1 MNEPYSI
8 LMQKTTE
15 NAPVKDS
22 LVHFGIVCTE
32 FPFKPGGE
40 TKDVGCESIE
50 EKSFTKDPDEDG
62 EDTYIPD
69 KLPLKAYD
77 LEAEMC
83 YKGDL
88 GTAYDK
94 IMAFQ
99 NYLTGENGDGATLKI
114 YNLHTGIG
122 RQGLYLLEV
131 GDFEFNKSNMDEV
144 LTFPVKFRVTDPRIQ
159 IIPSYS
165 VAEPTKIVALVEKV

>member
-1 MNEPYSI
+1 MYMNEPYSI

-22 LVHFGIVCTE
+22 LAHFGIVCTE

-40 TKDVGCESIE
+40 TKDLPKRDWS
-50 EKSFTKDPDEDG
+50 DEDG

-69 KLPLKAYD
+69 KLLLKAYD

-114 YNLHTGIG
+114 YNSQLIKSLFLFGKQLHT
-122 RQGLYLLEV
+122 
-131 GDFEFNKSNMDEV
+131 
-144 LTFPVKFRVTDPRIQ
+144 IQ
-159 IIPSYS
+159 IRTL
-165 VAEPTKIVALVEKV
+165 PTNKRRLS

>member
-40 TKDVGCESIE
+40 TKDLP
-50 EKSFTKDPDEDG
+50 KRDWPDEDG

-69 KLPLKAYD
+69 
-77 LEAEMC
+77 
-83 YKGDL
+83 
-88 GTAYDK
+88 
-94 IMAFQ
+94 Q
-99 NYLTGENGDGATLKI
+99 
-114 YNLHTGIG
+114 
-122 RQGLYLLEV
+122 LL
-131 GDFEFNKSNMDEV
+131 
-144 LTFPVKFRVTDPRIQ
+144 L
-159 IIPSYS
+159 
-165 VAEPTKIVALVEKV
+165 

>member
-22 LVHFGIVCTE
+22 LAHFGIVCTE

-40 TKDVGCESIE
+40 TKDLPKRDWPE
-50 EKSFTKDPDEDG
+50 EDG

-114 YNLHTGIG
+114 YNSHTGIG
-122 RQGLYLLEV
+122 RQGLYLSLIHILIPGYGMGNSLELNLQDRTG
-131 GDFEFNKSNMDEV
+131 GDMA
-144 LTFPVKFRVTDPRIQ
+144 TFYERCV
-159 IIPSYS
+159 
-165 VAEPTKIVALVEKV
+165 

>member
-40 TKDVGCESIE
+40 TKDLPKRDWPE
-50 EKSFTKDPDEDG
+50 EDG

-114 YNLHTGIG
+114 YNSHTGIG

>member
-1 MNEPYSI
+1 MYMNEPYSI

-22 LVHFGIVCTE
+22 LAHFGIVCTE

-40 TKDVGCESIE
+40 TKDLP
-50 EKSFTKDPDEDG
+50 KRDWPDEDG

-69 KLPLKAYD
+69 KLLLKAYD

-114 YNLHTGIG
+114 YNSHTGIG
-122 RQGLYLLEV
+122 ACRFRQISGRDQL
-131 GDFEFNKSNMDEV
+131 
-144 LTFPVKFRVTDPRIQ
+144 PV
-159 IIPSYS
+159 IPLA
-165 VAEPTKIVALVEKV
+165 VVE

>member
-1 MNEPYSI
+1 MYMNEPYSI

-15 NAPVKDS
+15 NAPVKDG
-22 LVHFGIVCTE
+22 LAHFGIVCTE

-40 TKDVGCESIE
+40 TKDLP
-50 EKSFTKDPDEDG
+50 KRDWPDEDG

-69 KLPLKAYD
+69 KLLLKAYD

-99 NYLTGENGDGATLKI
+99 NYLTGE
-114 YNLHTGIG
+114 
-122 RQGLYLLEV
+122 
-131 GDFEFNKSNMDEV
+131 M
-144 LTFPVKFRVTDPRIQ
+144 VTVP
-159 IIPSYS
+159 P
-165 VAEPTKIVALVEKV
+165 

>member
-1 MNEPYSI
+1 MLWRLNISAASSFLYVYMNEPYSI

-40 TKDVGCESIE
+40 TKDLP
-50 EKSFTKDPDEDG
+50 KRDWPDEDG

-69 KLPLKAYD
+69 KLLLKAYD

-83 YKGDL
+83 YKG
-88 GTAYDK
+88 
-94 IMAFQ
+94 IWV
-99 NYLTGENGDGATLKI
+99 
-114 YNLHTGIG
+114 LHTIKLWPFKTISRG
-122 RQGLYLLEV
+122 EW
-131 GDFEFNKSNMDEV
+131 
-144 LTFPVKFRVTDPRIQ
+144 
-159 IIPSYS
+159 
-165 VAEPTKIVALVEKV
+165 

>member
-1 MNEPYSI
+1 MYMNEPYSI

-22 LVHFGIVCTE
+22 LAHFGIVCTE

-40 TKDVGCESIE
+40 TKDLP
-50 EKSFTKDPDEDG
+50 KRDWPDEDG

-69 KLPLKAYD
+69 KLLLKAYD

-114 YNLHTGIG
+114 YNSHTGIG
-122 RQGLYLLEV
+122 REGLYL
-131 GDFEFNKSNMDEV
+131 DEV
-144 LTFPVKFRVTDPRIQ
+144 LTFPVKFRVTDPRTQ

>member
-1 MNEPYSI
+1 MYMNEPYSI

-22 LVHFGIVCTE
+22 LAHFGIVCTE

-40 TKDVGCESIE
+40 TKDLP
-50 EKSFTKDPDEDG
+50 KRDWPDEDG

-69 KLPLKAYD
+69 KLLLKAYD

-114 YNLHTGIG
+114 YNSHTGIG

-131 GDFEFNKSNMDEV
+131 V
-144 LTFPVKFRVTDPRIQ
+144 LTFPVKFRVTDPRTQ

>member
-1 MNEPYSI
+1 
-8 LMQKTTE
+8 
-15 NAPVKDS
+15 
-22 LVHFGIVCTE
+22 
-32 FPFKPGGE
+32 
-40 TKDVGCESIE
+40 
-50 EKSFTKDPDEDG
+50 
-62 EDTYIPD
+62 
-69 KLPLKAYD
+69 AYD

-114 YNLHTGIG
+114 YNSHTGIG

-144 LTFPVKFRVTDPRIQ
+144 LTFPVKFRVTDPRTQ

>member
-40 TKDVGCESIE
+40 TKDLP
-50 EKSFTKDPDEDG
+50 KRDWPDEDG

-114 YNLHTGIG
+114 
-122 RQGLYLLEV
+122 
-131 GDFEFNKSNMDEV
+131 
-144 LTFPVKFRVTDPRIQ
+144 
-159 IIPSYS
+159 
-165 VAEPTKIVALVEKV
+165 

>member
-1 MNEPYSI
+1 MYMNEPYSI

-22 LVHFGIVCTE
+22 LAHFGIVCTE

-40 TKDVGCESIE
+40 TKDLP
-50 EKSFTKDPDEDG
+50 KRDWPDEDG

-69 KLPLKAYD
+69 KLLLKAYD

-99 NYLTGENGDGATLKI
+99 NYLCRFRNTIRGD
-114 YNLHTGIG
+114 
-122 RQGLYLLEV
+122 YL
-131 GDFEFNKSNMDEV
+131 SS
-144 LTFPVKFRVTDPRIQ
+144 RI
-159 IIPSYS
+159 SYS
-165 VAEPTKIVALVEKV
+165 EFYREGQDFIHIGLIKFKISNLQ

>member
-1 MNEPYSI
+1 MLWRLNISAASSFLIYVYERTVFYFDAE
-8 LMQKTTE
+8 TTE

-22 LVHFGIVCTE
+22 LAHFGIVCTE
-32 FPFKPGGE
+32 FPFKPVWE
-40 TKDVGCESIE
+40 TKDLP
-50 EKSFTKDPDEDG
+50 KRDWPDEDG

-69 KLPLKAYD
+69 KLLLKAYD

-114 YNLHTGIG
+114 YNSHTGIG

-131 GDFEFNKSNMDEV
+131 GDFEGSTITI
-144 LTFPVKFRVTDPRIQ
+144 LPR
-159 IIPSYS
+159 
-165 VAEPTKIVALVEKV
+165 